1 MKDKKTTVMGIVIAV
16 LIVVV
21 LVLGGLLFT
30 KRESKNDNSS
40 EFDATEN
47 VIPVSDNSTEVT
59 DTEKNTEQNTDVKS
73 DTKDDGYIVEI
84 GHDGTWDSD
93 GKKCATENIDIYNK
107 TNKKASSW
115 KLDITYASE
124 PSIDQIWNAEYKIK
138 ESTITLTSMDYNK
151 TINAGESVNLGYNI
165 SASKLEIKNYTLY
178 IDGKEYQEKK
188 NNADKEDTNTD
199 SEKKDGKNEQKTD
212 NRTPF

>member
-84 GHDGTWDSD
+84 GHD
-93 GKKCATENIDIYNK
+93 
-107 TNKKASSW
+107 
-115 KLDITYASE
+115 
-124 PSIDQIWNAEYKIK
+124 
-138 ESTITLTSMDYNK
+138 TLMERN
-151 TINAGESVNLGYNI
+151 V
-165 SASKLEIKNYTLY
+165 
-178 IDGKEYQEKK
+178 Q
-188 NNADKEDTNTD
+188 
-199 SEKKDGKNEQKTD
+199 Q
-212 NRTPF
+212 RT